1 MADFAS
7 RYRETSID
15 AATKAKLVQMLL
27 GRALQHARGGAA
39 AAEGRIETRFNENQ
53 RLTEIVSVLRGHL
66 DLERGG
72 AIARQLDAIY
82 GHLQVVIMQID
93 VRANAA
99 LYDHVLAIL
108 GDLERAWS
116 GIAQTPAPLAAPLA
130 APASRS
136 TGALEPARG
145 TATQGAIREGFTLR
159 A

>member
-1 MADFAS
+1 MSDIAS

-27 GRALQHARGGAA
+27 GRAMQHARSGGAA
-39 AAEGRIETRFNENQ
+39 AAEGRIEARFNENQ
-53 RLTEIVSVLRGHL
+53 RLSEIISVLRGHL
-66 DLERGG
+66 DIDRGG
-72 AIARQLDAIY
+72 GIARQLDAIY

-93 VRANAA
+93 VRADVT

-116 GIAQTPAPLAAPLA
+116 EIAQVPAPLAAPTSQVA
-130 APASRS
+130 GTPGS
-136 TGALEPARG
+136 TRG
-145 TATQGAIREGFTLR
+145 TAAKGAIREGFTLR